1 MKIEKGILGLVSRNK
16 SYLNLET
23 TISVGLSFIVAR
35 VTFVSTGN
43 LSPVSSMSQAHL
55 LYELMKSEVSY

>member
-55 LYELMKSEVSY
+55 LYESMKSEISY